1 MKCFLQVL
9 SEEIFRYSEGKI
21 AKNVTGSQASLDNSV
36 FIITMTQIWQIW
48 SPAKVVYYGNYQPRP
63 FLAFKCGGFAITEYI
78 FLISFSR
85 KTFK

>member
-36 FIITMTQIWQIW
+36 FIITMTQI
-48 SPAKVVYYGNYQPRP
+48 
-63 FLAFKCGGFAITEYI
+63 
-78 FLISFSR
+78 
-85 KTFK
+85 